1 MKRKRGSEQI
11 LGKDENREIDEFKG
25 SEIRSAILE
34 LSKIS
39 SLHEHEPTSVCDSK
53 NDVAADAA
61 ATTVASTTTTS
72 TSIAHFKTHD
82 HHIPTKSFLHI
93 CKFLLLQVLDKVGP
107 TMAVLRQDVH
117 QNIQRLEKLHDMD
130 PSMYRNVV
138 GILKKE
144 AGEGTS
150 RKTNSCTRALVWL
163 TRSLD
168 FTVSLLEKLCKEP
181 GGNLKKAVEES
192 YEVTLKPWHQWIST
206 AAYQVA
212 LRLVPGDAK
221 TFINLLMA
229 QDEDYGDLKEEI
241 LSLVSL
247 LKPILN
253 EVHCVLRSFNSDRLK
268 SNSR

>member
-11 LGKDENREIDEFKG
+11 LGKDEIDEFKG

-34 LSKIS
+34 LSRIS
-39 SLHEHEPTSVCDSK
+39 SLHHREPASVCDASK
-53 NDVAADAA
+53 NDAA
-61 ATTVASTTTTS
+61 ATTTTS
-72 TSIAHFKTHD
+72 TSSIAHYKTSD
-82 HHIPTKSFLHI
+82 HIHIHIPTKSFLHV
-93 CKFLLLQVLDKVGP
+93 CRFLLLQVLDKVGP

-117 QNIQRLEKLHDMD
+117 QNIQRLDKLHDMD
-130 PSMYRNVV
+130 PSTYKNVI

-144 AGEGTS
+144 TREGTS
-150 RKTNSCTRALVWL
+150 RKTHSCTRALVWL
-163 TRSLD
+163 TRSMD

-181 GGNLKKAVEES
+181 DGNLKKAVEES
-192 YEVTLKPWHQWIST
+192 YEVTLKPWHRWIST

-229 QDEDYGDLKEEI
+229 QDEDYDDLKEEI
-241 LSLVSL
+241 QSLVSL
-247 LKPILN
+247 LKPILD
-253 EVHCVLRSFNSDRLK
+253 EIHCILRCFQSDRLK

>member
-11 LGKDENREIDEFKG
+11 LGKDEIDEFKG

-34 LSKIS
+34 LTKIS
-39 SLHEHEPTSVCDSK
+39 SLHHHEPASVCDSK

-72 TSIAHFKTHD
+72 TSSTAHFKSHD
-82 HHIPTKSFLHI
+82 HHIPTKSFLHV
-93 CKFLLLQVLDKVGP
+93 CKSLLLQVLDKVGP

-163 TRSLD
+163 TRLHLFWICFVFICYIVCIYTMFLNLFIRPWLPYEPISRRSLD
-168 FTVSLLEKLCKEP
+168 FAVSLLEKLCKEP
-181 GGNLKKAVEES
+181 DGNLKKAVEES
-192 YEVTLKPWHQWIST
+192 YEVTLKPWHQWISA
-206 AAYQVA
+206 AAYQ
-212 LRLVPGDAK
+212 L
-221 TFINLLMA
+221 
-229 QDEDYGDLKEEI
+229 
-241 LSLVSL
+241 
-247 LKPILN
+247 
-253 EVHCVLRSFNSDRLK
+253 
-268 SNSR
+268 